1 MTGRRDIG
9 GEQSGAQDVTTTRH
23 VSSSGRARHPSPH
36 PTAQCIHAYRR
47 PAERIGTRREELSLT
62 VRAEATRSV
71 RADVVGI
78 SMVVSPKR
86 THHAGIMDG
95 AHDALARIPAG
106 LDLADAAPMGCAG
119 VARSRRFTSRCAG
132 CGAHWK

>member
-1 MTGRRDIG
+1 M
-9 GEQSGAQDVTTTRH
+9 
-23 VSSSGRARHPSPH
+23 
-36 PTAQCIHAYRR
+36 
-47 PAERIGTRREELSLT
+47 
-62 VRAEATRSV
+62 RAEATRSV

-86 THHAGIMDG
+86 THHAGIVDG

-119 VARSRRFTSRCAG
+119 VAVAQIHVALCRLRRTLEDDDS
-132 CGAHWK
+132 